1 VKVVFDTNVVASASF
16 WRGPPF
22 DCLRAW
28 VQRRCE
34 AVVSPPLLAEYHE
47 TILELKLEYPTRSF
61 VPWADLLAESAIL
74 VFPSERATGATPDPD
89 DEMVL
94 ECALAAEASYI
105 VSGDKGHLLS
115 LGQFRGIPILS
126 PADFLH
132 RLPESG

>member
-47 TILELKLEYPTRSF
+47 TILELRLEFSTRSF

-74 VFPSERATGATPDPD
+74 VFPSERAAGATPDPD
-89 DEMVL
+89 DEIVL
-94 ECALAAEASYI
+94 ECALAAEAGFI
-105 VSGDKGHLLS
+105 VSGDKKHLLS

-126 PADFLH
+126 PADFLR
-132 RLPESG
+132 RLPEGK

>member
-1 VKVVFDTNVVASASF
+1 VVFDTNVVASASF

-61 VPWADLLAESAIL
+61 VPWAELLTESAAL
-74 VFPSERATGATPDPD
+74 VFPSDRATGATADPD
-89 DEMVL
+89 DEMIL
-94 ECALAAEASYI
+94 ECALAAEASFI
-105 VSGDKGHLLS
+105 VSGDKRHLLA
-115 LGQFRGIPILS
+115 LRQFRGIPIVS
-126 PADFLH
+126 PGDFLR
-132 RLPESG
+132 RLAAAEM